1 MYTRPSC
8 ERMATRSSLRR
19 SPSSEMSSAT
29 EVLELQLE
37 TMVPAR
43 RAAKMNLMV
52 FMICVIKFYAAKIL
66 FKMQITKHF
75 QGQCTSRATMCT
87 NRFGVHRFV
96 HHPSISYILRGGAG

>member
-1 MYTRPSC
+1 
-8 ERMATRSSLRR
+8 
-19 SPSSEMSSAT
+19 MSSAT

-52 FMICVIKFYAAKIL
+52 SMICAIKFYAAKIL
-66 FKMQITKHF
+66 FKMQITKRF
-75 QGQCTSRATMCT
+75 RDRCTSCGPLCT